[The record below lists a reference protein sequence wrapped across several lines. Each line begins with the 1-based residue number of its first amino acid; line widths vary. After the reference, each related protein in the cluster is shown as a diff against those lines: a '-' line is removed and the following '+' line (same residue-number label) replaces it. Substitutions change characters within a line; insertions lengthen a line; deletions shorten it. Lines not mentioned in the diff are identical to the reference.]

1 MASRRGAEVD
11 NEPTF
16 EWDHSVGAD
25 QPVTHLAIQLR
36 QLPRGRLKRVLKQ
49 VIVKVPGGRKCL
61 AIRRV
66 ILNRPSA
73 GGVRTPR
80 TSELAPYNYGVWLRH
95 MIEAQAQGLPCE
107 PLMVCEIGP
116 GKTIGTG
123 LAALISGAD
132 RYIAI
137 DGKWAWDTAKNVA
150 MFDDLVALFR
160 RRDARDASGGGLPQA
175 AMLSDEFPAHVLSDS
190 RMERC
195 LDPARLGRIRESIA
209 RVNRDDSCIRY
220 ILQKNGDPMHELDG
234 TADMI
239 FSQAAL
245 EHVGEL
251 SLAYERMS
259 RWLVPGGFV
268 SHQIDF
274 QCHGAAR
281 DWNGHWAYSD
291 PVWKLIY
298 LGTEPLINRVPCSE
312 HLRLMRHHGFE
323 SVAETR
329 RQDGSGIAEPML
341 ATRFRGMSA
350 DDLTTRGVFVQAVM
364 RRRQQNGPE
373 FSS

>member
-1 MASRRGAEVD
+1 MRAATTCRRARCCPMSSRLTSCRTAAWNGASTRRA
-11 NEPTF
+11 
-16 EWDHSVGAD
+16 SA
-25 QPVTHLAIQLR
+25 AS
-36 QLPRGRLKRVLKQ
+36 
-49 VIVKVPGGRKCL
+49 
-61 AIRRV
+61 AS
-66 ILNRPSA
+66 PS
-73 GGVRTPR
+73 P
-80 TSELAPYNYGVWLRH
+80 H
-95 MIEAQAQGLPCE
+95 
-107 PLMVCEIGP
+107 
-116 GKTIGTG
+116 
-123 LAALISGAD
+123 
-132 RYIAI
+132 
-137 DGKWAWDTAKNVA
+137 
-150 MFDDLVALFR
+150 
-160 RRDARDASGGGLPQA
+160 
-175 AMLSDEFPAHVLSDS
+175 
-190 RMERC
+190 
-195 LDPARLGRIRESIA
+195 
-209 RVNRDDSCIRY
+209 VNRDDSCIRY

-291 PVWKLIY
+291 PVWKLVY

-329 RQDGSGIAEPML
+329 RQDVSGIAEPML

-373 FSS
+373 LSS